1 MLSHRTV
8 SMALSA
14 EMHGRGFLSQDQR
27 PGHQKF
33 WQRKACFTFLW
44 PQIFLF
50 LKDTRKLDILFIG
63 KPPNPT
69 TQMPMLEKDVKG
81 EDGSQPASYLMKE
94 GAARQSWCPRAG
106 ACVFHVDIVHG
117 WQFGNLSGFAAAAAA
132 ATARARRALPFLS
145 YEFVQRSVRV

>member
-14 EMHGRGFLSQDQR
+14 EMHGRSFLSQDQR
-27 PGHQKF
+27 PGRQKF

-44 PQIFLF
+44 PQFFLF

-69 TQMPMLEKDVKG
+69 TQMPMLEKDVR
-81 EDGSQPASYLMKE
+81 ERMAPSP
-94 GAARQSWCPRAG
+94 
-106 ACVFHVDIVHG
+106 
-117 WQFGNLSGFAAAAAA
+117 
-132 ATARARRALPFLS
+132 LPT
-145 YEFVQRSVRV
+145 